1 MKLKGNNNNNDNDQ
15 DDDNNNNTPT
25 TESSGEHILH
35 RRRLAD
41 DVLEELLLACE
52 PEYPLLDRRRGDE
65 AVHDHVARLS
75 DAVAAVLRLLVQLRV
90 PVAVVEHD
98 GVCRRQRD
106 SETAGVR
113 GEEEDKALWVRAK
126 TRNLQPPSPH
136 KQR

>member
-1 MKLKGNNNNNDNDQ
+1 MM
-15 DDDNNNNTPT
+15 T
-25 TESSGEHILH
+25 TTTHPPRKVVWGHILH

-41 DVLEELLLACE
+41 DVLEELLPACE

-106 SETAGVR
+106 SEPAGVR

-126 TRNLQPPSPH
+126 TCNLQPPSPH
-136 KQR
+136 RGKREAI